1 MKCSQKSCN
10 RKSIN
15 VSSGFCNVCEEVVK
29 DTTNKV
35 KNIAKEGMMGKKV
48 EIDFKKMLEVHE
60 KLSKGEMIDSTTVNG
75 ILLGGIMNILVQ
87 HDAIEELDKRVKSVE
102 AENRTL
108 NARVESLE
116 SWNAKQSEEIKTV
129 AEHIQTFDTNGVI
142 VKETAEIKVLKKKF
156 VELETEINRL
166 KLHKSRR
173 TQNETSSEPDKV
185 PSKGF
190 EQKYNICDQT
200 FKANSD
206 FEKHMVESH

>member
-87 HDAIEELDKRVKSVE
+87 HNAIEELDKRVKSV
-102 AENRTL
+102 
-108 NARVESLE
+108 
-116 SWNAKQSEEIKTV
+116 
-129 AEHIQTFDTNGVI
+129 
-142 VKETAEIKVLKKKF
+142 
-156 VELETEINRL
+156 
-166 KLHKSRR
+166 
-173 TQNETSSEPDKV
+173 
-185 PSKGF
+185 
-190 EQKYNICDQT
+190 
-200 FKANSD
+200 
-206 FEKHMVESH
+206 

>member
-35 KNIAKEGMMGKKV
+35 KNIAKEGMMRKKV

-87 HDAIEELDKRVKSVE
+87 HEAIEELAKRIKSVE
-102 AENRTL
+102 AENII
-108 NARVESLE
+108 LE
-116 SWNAKQSEEIKTV
+116 SN
-129 AEHIQTFDTNGVI
+129 
-142 VKETAEIKVLKKKF
+142 L
-156 VELETEINRL
+156 
-166 KLHKSRR
+166 
-173 TQNETSSEPDKV
+173 
-185 PSKGF
+185 
-190 EQKYNICDQT
+190 
-200 FKANSD
+200 
-206 FEKHMVESH
+206 